1 MYFVSPSAI
10 FVFQPIVMSART
22 IYLIK
27 RLETEVTAHMIKIL
41 GGYEIT
47 PSQFII
53 LNFVGDNETDL
64 SSAQLSRRFL
74 MTPQSMNEVVTTLQ
88 RKELLERN
96 TDPNHKRILRITLT
110 DRGKEVLEICNAAMD
125 EFEAKLLKKLKVK
138 EVDVFR
144 GAMGKILGNLKEETE
159 EKTKTAK

>member
-1 MYFVSPSAI
+1 MP
-10 FVFQPIVMSART
+10 ART

-27 RLETEVTAHMIKIL
+27 RLETEVTANMIKIL
-41 GGYEIT
+41 GAYDIT

-88 RKELLERN
+88 RKDLLERN

-110 DRGKEVLEICNAAMD
+110 EKGKEVLEICNAAMD
-125 EFEAKLLKKLKVK
+125 EFEEKLLKKLKAK
-138 EVDVFR
+138 EKEVFR
-144 GAMGKILGNLKEETE
+144 GAIGKILGNIKEEGE
-159 EKTKTAK
+159 EKPKATK

>member
-1 MYFVSPSAI
+1 
-10 FVFQPIVMSART
+10 MSART

-27 RLETEVTAHMIKIL
+27 RLETEVTANMIKIL
-41 GGYEIT
+41 GAYEIT
-47 PSQFII
+47 PSQFIV

-110 DRGKEVLEICNAAMD
+110 DKGKEVLEICNAAMD
-125 EFEAKLLKKLKVK
+125 EFEEKLLKKLKVK
-138 EVDVFR
+138 ETEGFR
-144 GAMGKILGNLKEETE
+144 GAIGKILENLKEND
-159 EKTKTAK
+159 

>member
-1 MYFVSPSAI
+1 MP
-10 FVFQPIVMSART
+10 ART

-27 RLETEVTAHMIKIL
+27 RLETEVTSNMIKIL
-41 GGYEIT
+41 GAYEIT

-110 DRGKEVLEICNAAMD
+110 DKGKEVLEICNAAMD
-125 EFEAKLLKKLKVK
+125 VFEEKLLKKLKVK
-138 EVDVFR
+138 ETEVFR
-144 GAMGKILGNLKEETE
+144 GSIGKILENLKEEGE
-159 EKTKTAK
+159 EKPKVTK

>member
-1 MYFVSPSAI
+1 MP
-10 FVFQPIVMSART
+10 ART

-27 RLETEVTAHMIKIL
+27 RLETEVTANMIKIL
-41 GGYEIT
+41 GDYDIT

-88 RKELLERN
+88 RKDLLERN

-110 DRGKEVLEICNAAMD
+110 EKGKEVLEICNAAMD
-125 EFEAKLLKKLKVK
+125 VFEEKLLKKLKVK
-138 EVDVFR
+138 EKEVFR
-144 GAMGKILGNLKEETE
+144 GSIGKILDNLKEDEE
-159 EKTKTAK
+159 EKPKAVK

>member
-1 MYFVSPSAI
+1 MP
-10 FVFQPIVMSART
+10 ART

-27 RLETEVTAHMIKIL
+27 RLETEVTANMIKIL
-41 GGYEIT
+41 GDYDIT

-88 RKELLERN
+88 RKDLLERN

-110 DRGKEVLEICNAAMD
+110 DKGKEVLEICNAAMD
-125 EFEAKLLKKLKVK
+125 VFEEKLLKKLKVK
-138 EVDVFR
+138 EKEVFR
-144 GAMGKILGNLKEETE
+144 GSIGKILENLKEDEE
-159 EKTKTAK
+159 EKPKAVK

>member
-1 MYFVSPSAI
+1 
-10 FVFQPIVMSART
+10 MSART

-27 RLETEVTAHMIKIL
+27 RLETEVTANMIKIL

-47 PSQFII
+47 PSQFIV

-110 DRGKEVLEICNAAMD
+110 DKGKEVLEICNAAMD
-125 EFEAKLLKKLKVK
+125 AFEEKLLKKLKVK
-138 EVDVFR
+138 ETEVFR
-144 GAMGKILGNLKEETE
+144 GSIGKILENLKEEDE
-159 EKTKTAK
+159 EKPKTAK

>member
-1 MYFVSPSAI
+1 MP
-10 FVFQPIVMSART
+10 ART

-27 RLETEVTAHMIKIL
+27 RLETEVTANMIKIL
-41 GGYEIT
+41 GDYEIT

-53 LNFVGDNETDL
+53 LNFLCVNETDL

-110 DRGKEVLEICNAAMD
+110 DKGKEVLEICNAAMD
-125 EFEAKLLKKLKVK
+125 QFEEKLLKKLKAK
-138 EVDVFR
+138 EKEVFR
-144 GAMGKILGNLKEETE
+144 GSIGKILENLKEGEETP
-159 EKTKTAK
+159 KAVK

>member
-1 MYFVSPSAI
+1 MP
-10 FVFQPIVMSART
+10 ART

-27 RLETEVTAHMIKIL
+27 RLETEVTANMIKIL
-41 GGYEIT
+41 GDYDIT

-88 RKELLERN
+88 RKDLLERN

-110 DRGKEVLEICNAAMD
+110 EKGKEVLEICNAAMD
-125 EFEAKLLKKLKVK
+125 VFEEKLLKKLKVK
-138 EVDVFR
+138 EKEVFR
-144 GAMGKILGNLKEETE
+144 GSIGKILDNLKEDE
-159 EKTKTAK
+159 EGKPKALK

>member
-1 MYFVSPSAI
+1 MP
-10 FVFQPIVMSART
+10 ART

-27 RLETEVTAHMIKIL
+27 RLETEVTANMIKIL
-41 GGYEIT
+41 GAYDIT

-88 RKELLERN
+88 RKDLLERN

-110 DRGKEVLEICNAAMD
+110 DKGKEVLEICNAAMD
-125 EFEAKLLKKLKVK
+125 VFEEKLLKKLKVK
-138 EVDVFR
+138 EKEVFR
-144 GAMGKILGNLKEETE
+144 GSIGKILENLKEEGE
-159 EKTKTAK
+159 EKPKAVK